1 MKLAAFLLLRL
12 LLVTSALAA
21 CTTWRTRKE
30 WRDLSLTEK
39 RNFINAVNR
48 IRANGD
54 YAKYVGIHYRN
65 IDAIHSTPLFLPW
78 HREMLRRFEDSLR
91 KVDPSVTLPYWDW
104 SNEGG
109 NPIKLNPA
117 LFSSSDTSVGTKS
130 SGCMRDG
137 FVSGYTHTN
146 SKGCLRRDYD
156 DHVRFPDYTTVAVYV
171 LNAPNYDAFIGGLE
185 PDHNS
190 VHNNIGGDGGDM
202 TDASV
207 SPEDPIF
214 YFHHTNVDRLY
225 DAWQR
230 RGKSRITSYNGG
242 NINSQLPGLSPVTIS
257 QSMKGIG
264 TSGWCIRYQAYS
276 NVKKNVPK
284 RRDSFQSDA
293 RALLQRYNHTTSLRR
308 RDASDNDG
316 FVVAPGKSR
325 CGSGRYKTHPRQPF
339 IPLSDRWLTITS
351 KQLNI
356 TKNALEKR
364 VRASERARQRRAKQ
378 YDDELDVY
386 LEKNPQATYHEGFQ
400 HVVNN
405 WKWRG
410 YDD

>member
-1 MKLAAFLLLRL
+1 MKLTTFLLLRL

-30 WRDLSLTEK
+30 WRDLSATEK
-39 RNFINAVNR
+39 RKFINALNG

-54 YAKYVGIHYRN
+54 YAKYVAIHNRY

-78 HREMLRRFEDSLR
+78 HREMLRQFEDSLR
-91 KVDPSVTLPYWDW
+91 KIDSSVTLPYWDW

-109 NPIKLNPA
+109 NPIVLNPEM
-117 LFSSSDTSVGTKS
+117 FSSSDTSIGTKS
-130 SGCMRDG
+130 TGCMKDG
-137 FVSGYTHTN
+137 FVKGYKHTN
-146 SKGCLRRDYD
+146 SAGCLRRDYG

-171 LNAPNYDAFIGGLE
+171 INAPDFDGFVSGLE

-190 VHNNIGGDGGDM
+190 VHNLIGGEEGDM

-214 YFHHTNVDRLY
+214 YFHHANVDRLY

-242 NINSQLPGLSPVTIS
+242 SINSKLPGLSPVTII

-264 TSGWCIRYQAYS
+264 TSWCIRYQAYS
-276 NVKKNVPK
+276 KVKRNVPK
-284 RRDSFQSDA
+284 RRDIFQTDA
-293 RALLQRYNHTTSLRR
+293 RAFLDRNNQTTSLRR
-308 RDASDNDG
+308 RDASDDDG

-339 IPLSDRWLTITS
+339 IPLSDRWLTVTA

-356 TKNALEKR
+356 TKDAVER
-364 VRASERARQRRAKQ
+364 RARAKERARQRRAKQ
-378 YDDELDVY
+378 YDEALDEY

-400 HVVNN
+400 HVISN
-405 WKWRG
+405 WKWRN